1 MMVASPWINKLV
13 LIILLKV
20 HQGKGKIVKI
30 LWLYMAAYENQKRH
44 RVCFPRKFNFQKQE
58 CIYIN
63 ESFFFKNHLF
73 LMC

>member
-1 MMVASPWINKLV
+1 MIMMVASPWINKLV

-20 HQGKGKIVKI
+20 QQGKGKIVKI

-44 RVCFPRKFNFQKQE
+44 KVCFLRKFNFQKQE

-63 ESFFFKNHLF
+63 ESFF
-73 LMC
+73 